1 MKTKLEIFTTEKLKN
16 FFSNLEDFFHISII
30 DYSELCNYY
39 DSNFLKLIFLD
50 ESSTISKKIEKNI
63 FENENTIFICKD
75 FSIFQK
81 FPLSQKNVLIS
92 PVSINKLIDFV
103 NNFINTKKHTFMN
116 IELKNHIINNSK
128 TNEKIYL
135 TEAENYILLK
145 LFDEKN
151 IKKKSLERD
160 ALQIKQDLNTSSMES
175 HLNRIRKKLKK
186 ISSDFSISSK
196 ENYVYLE
203 IINQDK

>member
-1 MKTKLEIFTTEKLKN
+1 MKTRLEIFSTEKLKN

-30 DYSELCNYY
+30 DYSELYNYY

-50 ESSTISKKIEKNI
+50 DNSTISKKIEKNI

-145 LFDEKN
+145 LFDEKK